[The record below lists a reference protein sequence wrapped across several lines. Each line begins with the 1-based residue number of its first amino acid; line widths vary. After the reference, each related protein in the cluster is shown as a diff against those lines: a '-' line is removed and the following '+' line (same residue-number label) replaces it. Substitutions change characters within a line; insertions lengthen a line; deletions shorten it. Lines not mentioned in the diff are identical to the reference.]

1 MSSLIFVVMLVVG
14 LVALAALFGKVI
26 GGIVLILGAIFA
38 FTNGGM
44 IGIGIYAVLV
54 VIAGG
59 IIGRIRGA

>member
-14 LVALAALFGKVI
+14 LVALAAVFGEVI
-26 GGIVLILGAIFA
+26 GGIILVLGAIFA

-44 IGIGIYAVLV
+44 LGIGIYVVLV
-54 VIAGG
+54 MIAGG

>member
-14 LVALAALFGKVI
+14 LVALAALFGEVI
-26 GGIVLILGAIFA
+26 GGIILVLGAIFA

-44 IGIGIYAVLV
+44 VGIGIYVVLV
-54 VIAGG
+54 MIAGG

>member
-14 LVALAALFGKVI
+14 LVALAALFGEV
-26 GGIVLILGAIFA
+26 
-38 FTNGGM
+38 

>member
-14 LVALAALFGKVI
+14 LVALAAVFGEVI
-26 GGIVLILGAIFA
+26 GGIILVLGAIFA

-44 IGIGIYAVLV
+44 IGIGIYVVLV
-54 VIAGG
+54 MIAGG